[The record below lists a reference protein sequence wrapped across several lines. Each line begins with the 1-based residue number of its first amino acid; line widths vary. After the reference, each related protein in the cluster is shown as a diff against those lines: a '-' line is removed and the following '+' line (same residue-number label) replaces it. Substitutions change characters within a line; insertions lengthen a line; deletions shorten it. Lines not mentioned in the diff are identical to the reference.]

1 MRKSGKSL
9 LDSVTGGA
17 LLHRGGEASAYLLNV
32 GGKPFVL
39 KWYNDGFSFD
49 ENVVENVYK
58 VHEPGLYRIEEWGC
72 RDGTPYLIYE
82 FVEGVVSDKLGQIP
96 VAVAL
101 FALRQ
106 VTSTLASL
114 LKQGVSHGDLNP
126 ANVIFSVERL
136 NVERAKVAKTAAK
149 AACGLRTVVID
160 CGIVGPG
167 ALAYAA
173 PERFQG
179 KKADEKSDLFSLG
192 LLLYRWIAGEDLVQ
206 ADGYEHFAEQMA
218 NVQNVNVTE
227 KLYATGTF
235 NTPEGAVL
243 LSALEPL
250 WAGLLRSDTAERVED
265 FDELDE
271 LLEIAIGKAGHGE
284 IALSSSVA
292 QFAESYL
299 ESPENNSNV
308 ARKVPNVLEKDFPF
322 MVRKKKNGLKWAVL
336 SILILILVLI
346 VLLLSSGTMSFGID
360 ATGDRLLKRSRNIEP
375 SVESENVPDLKV
387 DSLLLELPMPSAE

>member
-9 LDSVTGGA
+9 LDSVTGGV

-114 LKQGVSHGDLNP
+114 RKQGVSHGDLNP
-126 ANVIFSVERL
+126 ANVIFLVERL
-136 NVERAKVAKTAAK
+136 NAERSKVAKIAAK
-149 AACGLRTVVID
+149 AASGLRTVVID

-227 KLYATGTF
+227 KLYSTGAF

-250 WAGLLRSDTAERVED
+250 WAGLLRSDAAERVED

-271 LLEIAIGKAGHGE
+271 LLEIAISKAGHGE
-284 IALSSSVA
+284 IALSSLVA
-292 QFAESYL
+292 QFVEARL
-299 ESPENNSNV
+299 KCPENVSNV

-336 SILILILVLI
+336 GILILILVLI

-387 DSLLLELPMPSAE
+387 DSLLLDLPMPSAE